1 MAQDLH
7 VGDRAPD
14 FTLPDS
20 DGRLVKLADLLAAGP
35 VVLYFYPKDETAI
48 CTAQACSFRDRYD
61 VFREAGAQVVGVS
74 RDGPASH
81 RSFASHHGLPFVL
94 LSDEAGEVHAK
105 YGARRL
111 IGLLDARI
119 TFVIATDAT
128 IRHVFSSRLRGE
140 AHVEEALR
148 IVRELHAGSAQA
160 V

>member
-1 MAQDLH
+1 MSQDLH

-14 FTLPDS
+14 FTLPDAE
-20 DGRLVKLADLLAAGP
+20 GRPVKLADLLAAGP

-48 CTAQACSFRDRYD
+48 CTAQACSFRDRFD

-81 RSFASHHGLPFVL
+81 RAFAEHHGLPFLL
-94 LSDEAGEVHAK
+94 LSDEAGDVHAK

-111 IGLLDARI
+111 AGLIDARI
-119 TFVIATDAT
+119 TFVIAPDAT

-140 AHVEEALR
+140 AHVVEALR
-148 IVRELHAGSAQA
+148 IVREMQARPAQA
-160 V
+160 I